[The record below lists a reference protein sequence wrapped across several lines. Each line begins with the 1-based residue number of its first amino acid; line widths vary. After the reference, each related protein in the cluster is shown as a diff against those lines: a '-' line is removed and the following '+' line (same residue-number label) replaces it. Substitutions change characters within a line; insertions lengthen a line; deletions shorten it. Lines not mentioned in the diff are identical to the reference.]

1 MTLGL
6 ILGASTTLG
15 DSLVTLISFLLLF
28 VVIKSVAWKPLMNM
42 LAQREEAINAD
53 LDKAETAR
61 LSAEQ
66 QLAEVELQ
74 LREARTKANDT
85 LSRAQAEG
93 TEMQRAIVEEAKEKG
108 FVETLFHRRRYLPD
122 ITSSNFNL
130 RSFAERTAINSPI
143 QGSAADIIKVAMIR
157 MEDEIEKRGLQTKM
171 LLQVH
176 DELIFE
182 CPEEEVAILEELV
195 PQVMEHAVELSVP
208 LIVDSNYGDSWYEAK

>member
-93 TEMQRAIVEEAKEKG
+93 TEMQRAIVEEAKEDA
-108 FVETLFHRRRYLPD
+108 RRIRTQAEKEIDLERKQAF
-122 ITSSNFNL
+122 TSL
-130 RSFAERTAINSPI
+130 RSEISEMSISIAE
-143 QGSAADIIKVAMIR
+143 GIIGKELNVDDQNRLIEEFIKGL
-157 MEDEIEKRGLQTKM
+157 ED
-171 LLQVH
+171 
-176 DELIFE
+176 
-182 CPEEEVAILEELV
+182 
-195 PQVMEHAVELSVP
+195 
-208 LIVDSNYGDSWYEAK
+208 

>member
-1 MTLGL
+1 VTLGL

-93 TEMQRAIVEEAKEKG
+93 TEMQRAIVEEAKEDA
-108 FVETLFHRRRYLPD
+108 RRIRTQAEKEIDLERKQAF
-122 ITSSNFNL
+122 TSL
-130 RSFAERTAINSPI
+130 RSEISEMSISIAEGIIGKELN
-143 QGSAADIIKVAMIR
+143 ADDQNRLIEEFIKGL
-157 MEDEIEKRGLQTKM
+157 ED
-171 LLQVH
+171 
-176 DELIFE
+176 
-182 CPEEEVAILEELV
+182 
-195 PQVMEHAVELSVP
+195 
-208 LIVDSNYGDSWYEAK
+208 

>member
-93 TEMQRAIVEEAKEKG
+93 TAMQRAIVEEAKEDA
-108 FVETLFHRRRYLPD
+108 RRIRTQAEKEIDLERKQAF
-122 ITSSNFNL
+122 TSL
-130 RSFAERTAINSPI
+130 RSEISEMSISIAEGIIGKELN
-143 QGSAADIIKVAMIR
+143 ADDQNRLIEEFIKGL
-157 MEDEIEKRGLQTKM
+157 ED
-171 LLQVH
+171 
-176 DELIFE
+176 
-182 CPEEEVAILEELV
+182 
-195 PQVMEHAVELSVP
+195 
-208 LIVDSNYGDSWYEAK
+208 

>member
-61 LSAEQ
+61 LSAEM
-66 QLAEVELQ
+66 QLAEVELH

-93 TEMQRAIVEEAKEKG
+93 TEMQRAIVEEAKEDA
-108 FVETLFHRRRYLPD
+108 RRIRTQAEKEIDLERKQAF
-122 ITSSNFNL
+122 TSL
-130 RSFAERTAINSPI
+130 RSEISEMSISIAEGIIGKELN
-143 QGSAADIIKVAMIR
+143 ADDQNRLIEEFIKGL
-157 MEDEIEKRGLQTKM
+157 ED
-171 LLQVH
+171 
-176 DELIFE
+176 
-182 CPEEEVAILEELV
+182 
-195 PQVMEHAVELSVP
+195 
-208 LIVDSNYGDSWYEAK
+208 

>member
-93 TEMQRAIVEEAKEKG
+93 TEMQRAIVEEAKEDA
-108 FVETLFHRRRYLPD
+108 RRIRTQAEKEIDLERKQAF
-122 ITSSNFNL
+122 TSL
-130 RSFAERTAINSPI
+130 RSEISEMSISIAEGIIGKELN
-143 QGSAADIIKVAMIR
+143 ADDQNRLIEEFIK
-157 MEDEIEKRGLQTKM
+157 
-171 LLQVH
+171 
-176 DELIFE
+176 
-182 CPEEEVAILEELV
+182 
-195 PQVMEHAVELSVP
+195 
-208 LIVDSNYGDSWYEAK
+208 

>member
-93 TEMQRAIVEEAKEKG
+93 TEMQRAIVEEAKEDARRILTQAEKEIDLERKQA
-108 FVETLFHRRRYLPD
+108 FTL
-122 ITSSNFNL
+122 L
-130 RSFAERTAINSPI
+130 RSEISEMSISIAEGIIGKELN
-143 QGSAADIIKVAMIR
+143 ADDQNRLIEEFIKGL
-157 MEDEIEKRGLQTKM
+157 ED
-171 LLQVH
+171 
-176 DELIFE
+176 
-182 CPEEEVAILEELV
+182 
-195 PQVMEHAVELSVP
+195 
-208 LIVDSNYGDSWYEAK
+208 

>member
-93 TEMQRAIVEEAKEKG
+93 TEMQRAIVEEAKEDA
-108 FVETLFHRRRYLPD
+108 RRILTQAEKEIDLERKQAF
-122 ITSSNFNL
+122 TSL
-130 RSFAERTAINSPI
+130 RSEISEMSISIAEGIIGKELN
-143 QGSAADIIKVAMIR
+143 ADDQNRLIEEFIKGL
-157 MEDEIEKRGLQTKM
+157 ED
-171 LLQVH
+171 
-176 DELIFE
+176 
-182 CPEEEVAILEELV
+182 
-195 PQVMEHAVELSVP
+195 
-208 LIVDSNYGDSWYEAK
+208 

>member
-61 LSAEQ
+61 LSAER

-93 TEMQRAIVEEAKEKG
+93 TEMQRAIVEEAKEDA
-108 FVETLFHRRRYLPD
+108 RRIRTQAEKEIDLERKQAF
-122 ITSSNFNL
+122 TSL
-130 RSFAERTAINSPI
+130 RSEISEMSISIAEGIIGKELN
-143 QGSAADIIKVAMIR
+143 ADDQNRLIEEFIKGL
-157 MEDEIEKRGLQTKM
+157 ED
-171 LLQVH
+171 
-176 DELIFE
+176 
-182 CPEEEVAILEELV
+182 
-195 PQVMEHAVELSVP
+195 
-208 LIVDSNYGDSWYEAK
+208 

>member
-1 MTLGL
+1 VTLGL

-93 TEMQRAIVEEAKEKG
+93 TEMQRAIVEEAKEDA
-108 FVETLFHRRRYLPD
+108 RRILTQAEKEIDLERKQAF
-122 ITSSNFNL
+122 TSL
-130 RSFAERTAINSPI
+130 RSEISEMSISIAEGIIGKELN
-143 QGSAADIIKVAMIR
+143 ADDQNRLIEEFIKGL
-157 MEDEIEKRGLQTKM
+157 ED
-171 LLQVH
+171 
-176 DELIFE
+176 
-182 CPEEEVAILEELV
+182 
-195 PQVMEHAVELSVP
+195 
-208 LIVDSNYGDSWYEAK
+208 

>member
-85 LSRAQAEG
+85 LSRAQVEG
-93 TEMQRAIVEEAKEKG
+93 TELQKAIVEEAKEDA
-108 FVETLFHRRRYLPD
+108 RRIRTQAEKEIDLERKQAF
-122 ITSSNFNL
+122 TSL
-130 RSFAERTAINSPI
+130 RSEISEISISIAEGIIGKELN
-143 QGSAADIIKVAMIR
+143 ADDQNRLIEEFIKGL
-157 MEDEIEKRGLQTKM
+157 ED
-171 LLQVH
+171 
-176 DELIFE
+176 
-182 CPEEEVAILEELV
+182 
-195 PQVMEHAVELSVP
+195 
-208 LIVDSNYGDSWYEAK
+208 

>member
-93 TEMQRAIVEEAKEKG
+93 TEMQRAIVEEAKEDA
-108 FVETLFHRRRYLPD
+108 RRIRTQAEKEIDLERKQAF
-122 ITSSNFNL
+122 TSL
-130 RSFAERTAINSPI
+130 RSEISEMSISIAEGIIGKELN
-143 QGSAADIIKVAMIR
+143 ADDQNRLIEEFIKGL
-157 MEDEIEKRGLQTKM
+157 ED
-171 LLQVH
+171 
-176 DELIFE
+176 
-182 CPEEEVAILEELV
+182 
-195 PQVMEHAVELSVP
+195 
-208 LIVDSNYGDSWYEAK
+208 